1 MTTATAAPPVQPP
14 TASYALWNELW
25 DAVIYERNVMTACC
39 ANCLADSRNAFSETS
54 RKHDLESAHRF
65 SRRAEICGE
74 LKEMLNEVL
83 VTW

>member
-1 MTTATAAPPVQPP
+1 MTTATAAPAGTPLG
-14 TASYALWNELW
+14 ASYALWNELW
-25 DAVIYERNVMTACC
+25 DAVISERNCMNACC

-65 SRRAEICGE
+65 SRRAKICGE
-74 LKEMLNEVL
+74 LKEMLSEVM